1 MPLAQ
6 TTGIHMNTP
15 VQYIGRKPSYTDL
28 LYGTGLTFAPNQ
40 VRSLPA
46 RLADKFLRHSDLFRE
61 EPQADVQQDEQA
73 QKQSEPD
80 AVQQGEPQAT
90 PTTPT
95 KDEDDTAAL
104 LAAAQKQQ
112 DEQAQKDLERAG
124 LMDQVRTMTKPEL
137 QTLAKDRWNQV
148 LAKNLTL
155 DNTRERVIQFVDQ
168 YGAA

>member
-28 LYGTGLTFAPNQ
+28 LYGTGLTFASNQ

-61 EPQADVQQDEQA
+61 ELTDEQQDEQA
-73 QKQSEPD
+73 QKQAEPN
-80 AVQQGEPQAT
+80 AT
-90 PTTPT
+90 PPQQ
-95 KDEDDTAAL
+95 EDDTAAL

-112 DEQAQKDLERAG
+112 DEQAQKDLELAG

-148 LAKNLTL
+148 LAKNLTVES
-155 DNTRERVIQFVDQ
+155 TRERVLQFVNQ

>member
-1 MPLAQ
+1 
-6 TTGIHMNTP
+6 MNTP
-15 VQYIGRKPSYTDL
+15 VQYIGRKPTYTDL
-28 LYGTGLTFAPNQ
+28 LYGTGLTFAHNQ

-61 EPQADVQQDEQA
+61 EPQADEQA
-73 QKQSEPD
+73 QKSEQSD
-80 AVQQGEPQAT
+80 T
-90 PTTPT
+90 PP
-95 KDEDDTAAL
+95 KQEDDTAAL

-155 DNTRERVIQFVDQ
+155 DSTRERVIQFVDQ

>member
-1 MPLAQ
+1 
-6 TTGIHMNTP
+6 MNTP

-61 EPQADVQQDEQA
+61 EREGDEQQDEQA
-73 QKQSEPD
+73 QTPEQSDTPP
-80 AVQQGEPQAT
+80 QQ
-90 PTTPT
+90 
-95 KDEDDTAAL
+95 EDDTAAL

-155 DNTRERVIQFVDQ
+155 DNTRERVLQFVDQ

>member
-1 MPLAQ
+1 
-6 TTGIHMNTP
+6 MNTP
-15 VQYIGRKPSYTDL
+15 VQYIGRKPAYTDL
-28 LYGTGLTFAPNQ
+28 LYGTGLTFVPNQ

-61 EPQADVQQDEQA
+61 ELQADVQQDEQA
-73 QKQSEPD
+73 QKPEQSDIPP
-80 AVQQGEPQAT
+80 QQ
-90 PTTPT
+90 
-95 KDEDDTAAL
+95 KDDTSAV
-104 LAAAQKQQ
+104 LAAAQQQQ

-155 DNTRERVIQFVDQ
+155 DSTRERVIQFVDQ

>member
-1 MPLAQ
+1 MPLDQ
-6 TTGIHMNTP
+6 TMGIHMNTP

-46 RLADKFLRHSDLFRE
+46 RLADKFLRHSDLFQQ
-61 EPQADVQQDEQA
+61 EPQSDEQQDEQA
-73 QKQSEPD
+73 QKPD
-80 AVQQGEPQAT
+80 LSDTPPQQ
-90 PTTPT
+90 
-95 KDEDDTAAL
+95 EDDTAAL
-104 LAAAQKQQ
+104 LAAAQQQQ

-155 DNTRERVIQFVDQ
+155 DSTRERVIQFVDQ

>member
-1 MPLAQ
+1 
-6 TTGIHMNTP
+6 MNTP
-15 VQYIGRKPSYTDL
+15 VQYIGRKPTYTDL
-28 LYGTGLTFAPNQ
+28 LYGTGLTFVPNQ
-40 VRSLPA
+40 VRTLPA
-46 RLADKFLRHSDLFRE
+46 RLAAKFLRHSDLF
-61 EPQADVQQDEQA
+61 QQELQGDEQQNEQA
-73 QKQSEPD
+73 QKPDQSD
-80 AVQQGEPQAT
+80 T
-90 PTTPT
+90 PP
-95 KDEDDTAAL
+95 KLEDNTAAV

-155 DNTRERVIQFVDQ
+155 ESTRERVLQFVDQ